1 MGVSFVS
8 YFQVFTIIQ
17 VQHTLIETLG
27 GKVVCET
34 PLPEPR
40 PPQKWEL
47 HALGT
52 TPLMLHNFIEYI
64 NITSHTNS
72 NPTPLEETLIHLS
85 STIQNFRKPVSLITL
100 KCINH
105 H

>member
-8 YFQVFTIIQ
+8 YFQVFTIIR
-17 VQHTLIETLG
+17 VQHTLIELLCNYVGQALG
-27 GKVVCET
+27 GKVVYET

-47 HALGT
+47 PALGT

-64 NITSHTNS
+64 NITSHTKYKIKS
-72 NPTPLEETLIHLS
+72 NTIRGHLTS
-85 STIQNFRKPVSLITL
+85 FIF
-100 KCINH
+100 H
-105 H
+105 HMKFS

>member
-1 MGVSFVS
+1 MEPPLAVEVSFVS

-64 NITSHTNS
+64 NITSHTKYKFKSNTIRGNLNS
-72 NPTPLEETLIHLS
+72 FI
-85 STIQNFRKPVSLITL
+85 F
-100 KCINH
+100 H
-105 H
+105 HTKFS